1 MVSEEAYKEA
11 MQRALKLLERRDY
24 AEGEL
29 IDKLKQKG
37 IEEETAAK
45 AAERLTE
52 LGYINDKKFAA
63 ILVRHY
69 SAKGFGPGKIRSEF
83 IKRRVPRE
91 LWDEA
96 LSEFPESVDKV
107 YSLLLKKLGTKE
119 RSRENIS
126 KASASA
132 ARRGFSW
139 EEINDAVQRLLY
151 EEDYEE

>member
-91 LWDEA
+91 FWDEA

-119 RSRENIS
+119 RSRDNIS

>member
-45 AAERLTE
+45 TAERLTE